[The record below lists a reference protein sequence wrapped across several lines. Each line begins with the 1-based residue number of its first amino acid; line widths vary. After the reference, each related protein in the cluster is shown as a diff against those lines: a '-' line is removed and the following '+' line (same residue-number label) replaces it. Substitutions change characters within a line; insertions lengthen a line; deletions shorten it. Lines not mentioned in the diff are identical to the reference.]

1 MQWLTYLLRVIKSLL
16 LPSTGTFFEYVRYSP
31 LDLDSGEG
39 ISLLDCKKE
48 SLFEKRAERGTS
60 ESFGSLNVK
69 KLNTGLQGL
78 ILPFLRD
85 RFGV

>member
-16 LPSTGTFFEYVRYSP
+16 LPSTGTFFEYVRYNP
-31 LDLDSGEG
+31 QDLGSGEG
-39 ISLLDCKKE
+39 IALFDCKKE

-69 KLNTGLQGL
+69 KLSTGLPGL

-85 RFGV
+85 RFEV